1 MKFFPTKFRF
11 ISEIEPAKLA
21 NLVIFNLICKQIY
34 LFHYFHDNLMA
45 MYDPIITPKLN
56 LRVPLTEC
64 VSEVEG
70 D

>member
-1 MKFFPTKFRF
+1 MTFYTQKILF
-11 ISEIEPAKLA
+11 ISKNDLAELA

-34 LFHYFHDNLMA
+34 LFHFFHDNLMA
-45 MYDPIITPKLN
+45 MYDPIITHKLN

-64 VSEVEG
+64 ASEVEG